1 MVLSHLGDGKI
12 DMSLPTARVPLSWWG
27 WLAVA
32 LAFGPFVAK
41 RAILLGQH
49 DYTVWLAADYG
60 ARVISLAGVIMARQ
74 AGLLDRGRLPA
85 GLLKSVL
92 VLLAL
97 ILANFYVQMFIY
109 PLLRVHLEIF
119 VLWNP
124 PFIPNP
130 FLLTFDLTVGL
141 LLVAVSEEYVF
152 RGLLMA
158 LLERLRLNASMVIV
172 TSAAI
177 FALIHWTSGLAD
189 TLNAFLAGLLWGVA
203 YWQTRRLSVC
213 IVSHYFVDLYV
224 FSGWVPF
231 RLTH

>member
-1 MVLSHLGDGKI
+1 
-12 DMSLPTARVPLSWWG
+12 MSLAIRPTARDSLSWWG
-27 WLAVA
+27 WLAIA
-32 LAFGPFVAK
+32 LAFGPFAAK
-41 RAILLGQH
+41 RALLLGQH
-49 DYTVWLAADYG
+49 DYIVWLAADYG

-74 AGLLDRGRLPA
+74 AGLLEPGRPPA
-85 GLLKSVL
+85 GLLKSIL

-97 ILANFYVQMFIY
+97 IAANFYVPMFIY

-130 FLLTFDLTVGL
+130 FLRTFDLTLGL

-158 LLERLRLNASMVIV
+158 LLERLRLKAPMVIV
-172 TSAAI
+172 TSAAA

-189 TLNAFLAGLLWGVA
+189 TLNAFLAGLLLGVG
-203 YWQTRRLSVC
+203 YRQTRRLSVC
-213 IVSHYFVDLYV
+213 IFSHYLVDLYG
-224 FSGWVPF
+224 FSGWVPSW
-231 RLTH
+231 LTHS

>member
-1 MVLSHLGDGKI
+1 MGLAI
-12 DMSLPTARVPLSWWG
+12 RPTGRATLSWWG
-27 WLAVA
+27 WFAIA
-32 LAFGPFVAK
+32 LAFGPFIAK
-41 RAILLGQH
+41 RAFLLGQH
-49 DYTVWLAADYG
+49 DYIIWLAADYG

-74 AGLLDRGRLPA
+74 AGLLDPGRPPA

-97 ILANFYVQMFIY
+97 IVANFYLQMFVY
-109 PLLRVHLEIF
+109 PLLRVQLEIF

-130 FLLTFDLTVGL
+130 FLRTFDLTFGL

-158 LLERLRLNASMVIV
+158 LLERLRLNAPMAVV
-172 TSAAI
+172 TSAAV

-213 IVSHYFVDLYV
+213 IFSHYLTDLYV
-224 FSGWVPF
+224 FSGWVPSW
-231 RLTH
+231 LTH